1 MSKQEL
7 KKYLAELLGT
17 GLLVFV
23 ACGVAVF
30 SNGNLVATALAFGLI
45 LMAIIY
51 VIGGISGAHVN
62 PAVSL
67 GAFIRGKLS
76 AKDFG
81 FYALAQ
87 VLGAIVGGALL
98 FGIFKLLEERG
109 FNYLRA
115 VNGYGSKIDDING
128 IFSGL
133 LVEIILT
140 FAFVLTILGVTSK
153 SENGKIAGI
162 VIGLTLALVHLFGIG
177 VTGTSV
183 NPARSIGVA
192 IFGAIDNVAAIE
204 QIWLFIVAPMAGGAL
219 AGLAAIWLFKD
230 KDGQPDKLKV
240 SAGSSKQTANNN
252 TGANKSTTTN
262 TNKTNK

>member
-1 MSKQEL
+1 MTKQDL

-30 SNGNLVATALAFGLI
+30 SSLFTESGAPDLVATALAFGLT

-67 GAFIRGKLS
+67 AMAIRKKLS
-76 AKDFG
+76 WKDFG

-87 VLGAIVGGALL
+87 VIGAIVGGALL
-98 FGIFKLLEERG
+98 FGIVA
-109 FNYLRA
+109 LRFDTTNVEA
-115 VNGYGSKIDDING
+115 LMGANIYGGAIDDING
-128 IFSGL
+128 LFSGL
-133 LVEIILT
+133 IFEIIAT

-162 VIGLTLALVHLFGIG
+162 IIGFTLALVHLLGIG
-177 VTGTSV
+177 ITGTSV
-183 NPARSIGVA
+183 NPARSLGVA
-192 IFGAIDNVAAIE
+192 VFALGAPIE
-204 QIWLFIVAPMAGGAL
+204 QVWLFIVAPMAGGAL
-219 AGLAAIWLFKD
+219 AALAAMWLFKD
-230 KDGQPDKLKV
+230 KEEEKPKV
-240 SAGSSKQTANNN
+240 KSVNGVNSGNTSS
-252 TGANKSTTTN
+252 STSKPAA
-262 TNKTNK
+262 TNKK